1 MSKNKNPNPKKA
13 VKAVADIKPQASVDT
28 KAVAVVEEPHQ
39 IARATVDFEY
49 ADFENN
55 LISKD
60 LIEVVR
66 EHTEK
71 IHYLLT
77 ARRKCDLQIAS
88 ELSLLRNQFL
98 GYATKN
104 GLDKSK
110 ADEAF
115 GEYVQVVFDIK
126 ASRASEYIR
135 VANKKSLNGL
145 KLPISSLVELS
156 RLNDEAL
163 EEFLKGWPEEEIA
176 TMTFREVQ
184 VLVRD
189 NNENKI
195 VRQTKK
201 SVGGGGN
208 SGGSW
213 TKVSTSTTIPASTQS
228 SPSMQVSAPT
238 DFEKTAEVI
247 TGEVDPATPT
257 TETNEPT
264 EQDRLIAAAN
274 LRVAFGE
281 LKTAI
286 DKLGLDKIT
295 TDLLAEISQYYEST
309 HKKGGV

>member
-1 MSKNKNPNPKKA
+1 MSKSKNPNQKKA
-13 VKAVADIKPQASVDT
+13 VKAVVDIKPQTPVDI
-28 KAVAVVEEPHQ
+28 KAVAALEDQYQ
-39 IARATVDFEY
+39 IARAKVDFEY

-77 ARRKCDLQIAS
+77 TRRKCDLQIAS

-104 GLDKSK
+104 GLDKTK

-115 GEYVQVVFDIK
+115 GEYVQVVFNIK

-135 VANKKSLNGL
+135 VANKKILKDF

-163 EEFLKGWPEEEIA
+163 EEFLQGWPEQEIA

-195 VRQTKK
+195 VRQTTKTN
-201 SVGGGGN
+201 SGRGGG
-208 SGGSW
+208 W
-213 TKVSTSTTIPASTQS
+213 TKNPASIT
-228 SPSMQVSAPT
+228 VSANIHPST
-238 DFEKTAEVI
+238 QVAAKADIEEAAEVI
-247 TGEVDPATPT
+247 MGEV
-257 TETNEPT
+257 EPIQESIEPN

-274 LRVAFGE
+274 LRVAFAE
-281 LKTAI
+281 LKTTV

-295 TDLLAEISQYYEST
+295 TNLLSEISQYYESAQ
-309 HKKGGV
+309 KKGGV